1 MSKRYRVRE
10 DSLIDL
16 VRHGLVG
23 VGFLG
28 IGFWA
33 VIFAAIVTT
42 YPV

>member
-1 MSKRYRVRE
+1 MRYRVRQG
-10 DSLIDL
+10 SAIDR
-16 VRHGLVG
+16 VRYGL
-23 VGFLG
+23 LG